1 MARLDRIHSAALV
14 HDLAHQLGNSL
25 LRETAEG
32 QPLTLVL
39 EIAVGAQGGAPRRW
53 QSGHSHPNRS
63 ILSEDLRHRPGSDH
77 AATVDD
83 RQPIADLFHLTQQV
97 GVEEHRGA
105 PILPLPNYL
114 MN

>member
-39 EIAVGAQGGAPRRW
+39 EIAVGAPGGAPRRW

-63 ILSEDLRHRPGSDH
+63 ILSEDLRHRPASDH

-83 RQPIADLFHLTQQV
+83 RQPIADLSHPTQPARL
-97 GVEEHRGA
+97 EEHRR
-105 PILPLPNYL
+105 PSILQLPNDL
-114 MN
+114 PN